1 MLKKFNI
8 ISLLTVSLLVVSC
21 GYKRIADNKPSI
33 HFQEIVVNGENK
45 ISYLLKNNINL
56 ISDKNSKNK
65 YDLVISLTKN
75 KEGKIKNDQGKVVRY
90 VLSIEAKLN
99 LKDNNNNKSIKKTF
113 SKKNDFDVTTT
124 HSETINNE
132 RVATK
137 IIIQQLT
144 DEIINFI
151 TFSYKN

>member
-8 ISLLTVSLLVVSC
+8 ISLLTVSLLIVSC
-21 GYKRIADNKPSI
+21 GYKRIADNRPSI

-45 ISYLLKNNINL
+45 ISYLLKNSINL

-75 KEGKIKNDQGKVVRY
+75 KEGKIKNDQGKIVRY
-90 VLSIEAKLN
+90 VLNIEAKLN

-113 SKKNDFDVTTT
+113 SKKNDFDVSAT